1 MISKGN
7 KFPLFNYLDRK
18 AGEFVKIDLNSEMKG
33 KTTLIFGLPGAFT
46 PTCSS
51 KQLPGYE
58 SLFNKFNELGVNEIY
73 CTSVND
79 LSLIH
84 I

>member
-1 MISKGN
+1 MISKGD

-18 AGEFVKIDLNSEMKG
+18 AGEFVKLDLNSEMKG
-33 KTTLIFGLPGAFT
+33 KTTLIFGLPG
-46 PTCSS
+46 
-51 KQLPGYE
+51 
-58 SLFNKFNELGVNEIY
+58 
-73 CTSVND
+73 

>member
-33 KTTLIFGLPGAFT
+33 KTTLIFGITEAIT
-46 PTCSS
+46 QT
-51 KQLPGYE
+51 
-58 SLFNKFNELGVNEIY
+58 
-73 CTSVND
+73 
-79 LSLIH
+79 
-84 I
+84 

>member
-1 MISKGN
+1 MSKPMIAKGD

-18 AGEFVKIDLNSEMKG
+18 AGEFVKISLNDEMKG
-33 KTTLIFGLPGAFT
+33 KKVLIFGLPGAFT

-51 KQLPGYE
+51 KQLPG
-58 SLFNKFNELGVNEIY
+58 
-73 CTSVND
+73 